1 MKAKLFFVAVNTQF
15 KAAPLN
21 SKALGK
27 YINKVDQVD
36 QLNRE
41 IEKIRLR
48 RAAPA
53 AGFLEHPSRP
63 KTTTPKLTAFFYN
76 LLNFPLHP
84 TRPALIIIFQ

>member
-21 SKALGK
+21 SQALGK

-48 RAAPA
+48 
-53 AGFLEHPSRP
+53 
-63 KTTTPKLTAFFYN
+63 KITTPKLTDFFYN
-76 LLNFPLHP
+76 PLNVPLHP
-84 TRPALIIIFQ
+84 TPTCLDYFFSMTIKSPC

>member
-1 MKAKLFFVAVNTQF
+1 VKAKLFFVAVNTQF

-21 SKALGK
+21 SQALGK
-27 YINKVDQVD
+27 YINKVNKVD

-53 AGFLEHPSRP
+53 AGFLKRPSRP
-63 KTTTPKLTAFFYN
+63 KITTPKLTASFYN
-76 LLNFPLHP
+76 YPLKFLLHP
-84 TRPALIIIFQ
+84 SQINLP

>member
-21 SKALGK
+21 SQALGK

-41 IEKIRLR
+41 IEKNT
-48 RAAPA
+48 PA
-53 AGFLEHPSRP
+53 AGSACGGLSKAP
-63 KTTTPKLTAFFYN
+63 
-76 LLNFPLHP
+76 
-84 TRPALIIIFQ
+84 

>member
-1 MKAKLFFVAVNTQF
+1 VKAKFFFVAVNTQF

-48 RAAPA
+48 RATPA
-53 AGFLEHPSRP
+53 AGFLKSPSRP
-63 KTTTPKLTAFFYN
+63 KITTPKSHSF
-76 LLNFPLHP
+76 LLK
-84 TRPALIIIFQ
+84 TT

>member
-27 YINKVDQVD
+27 YINKADQVD

-48 RAAPA
+48 RA
-53 AGFLEHPSRP
+53 F
-63 KTTTPKLTAFFYN
+63 
-76 LLNFPLHP
+76 
-84 TRPALIIIFQ
+84 

>member
-1 MKAKLFFVAVNTQF
+1 MKAKLFFVAVNTQI

-53 AGFLEHPSRP
+53 ASFLKHTSRP
-63 KTTTPKLTAFFYN
+63 QITTPKTRSLLLKPTKFPTA
-76 LLNFPLHP
+76 PHP
-84 TRPALIIIFQ
+84 TCLDFFFQ

>member
-1 MKAKLFFVAVNTQF
+1 MCFLGAREIARLRGLGEINAQF

-21 SKALGK
+21 SRALGK

-36 QLNRE
+36 QFNRE

-53 AGFLEHPSRP
+53 AGFLKHPGTP
-63 KTTTPKLTAFFYN
+63 KITTPKLTAFF
-76 LLNFPLHP
+76 
-84 TRPALIIIFQ
+84 